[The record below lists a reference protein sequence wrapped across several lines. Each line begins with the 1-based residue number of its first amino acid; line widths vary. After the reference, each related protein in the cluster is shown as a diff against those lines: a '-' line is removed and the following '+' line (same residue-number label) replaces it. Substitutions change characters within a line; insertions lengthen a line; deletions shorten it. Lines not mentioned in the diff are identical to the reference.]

1 MKTQALISA
10 VIVSGV
16 MAVPHTV
23 LSRDDFDYN
32 RRSDRYD
39 RWDHN
44 DTRDLQGRWYMNG
57 DPNQPT
63 DIHRNGRTLEATN
76 EKGQTSRLELDRRG
90 DVYASDWHG
99 LRGDVRGNRIEWSNG
114 TTWTRG
120 PSDRAGNGRW
130 NDREARDLQGRWYVN
145 GDPRKPAEINGSGR
159 YLQARNEKGDTSR
172 LEVERDG
179 DVRALDWRDLHGDVR
194 RDRIDWAN
202 GTTWTKSP
210 SDGLSRR

>member
-1 MKTQALISA
+1 MKTKALISA
-10 VIVSGV
+10 LIVSGV

-130 NDREARDLQGRWYVN
+130 NDREARDLQGRWYV
-145 GDPRKPAEINGSGR
+145 
-159 YLQARNEKGDTSR
+159 QARNENGDTSR

-194 RDRIDWAN
+194 RDRIEWAN